1 MPTAKTVLIPCE
13 SLPRLAG
20 SSGPRPFN
28 RCEDAFRHALPRVIT
43 IHEPAADGKLTTV
56 AVAVGICWMVA
67 VLRNLPREVAGIL
80 NGQNGFLLRIRFD
93 RHGSQNAHSLAEGV
107 K

>member
-1 MPTAKTVLIPCE
+1 MASLTA
-13 SLPRLAG
+13 
-20 SSGPRPFN
+20 
-28 RCEDAFRHALPRVIT
+28 
-43 IHEPAADGKLTTV
+43 V

-80 NGQNGFLLRIRFD
+80 NGKNRFLLKVRFD
-93 RHGSQNAHSLAEGV
+93 RDGSENAHCLAEGV